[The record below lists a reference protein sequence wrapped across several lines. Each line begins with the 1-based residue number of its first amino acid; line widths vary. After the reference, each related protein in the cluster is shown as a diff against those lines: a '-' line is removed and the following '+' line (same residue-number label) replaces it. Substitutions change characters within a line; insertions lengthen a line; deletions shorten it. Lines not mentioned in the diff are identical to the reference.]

1 MKRRQPAACGSGV
14 GRTSRLLQRI
24 WDAAAPARRWA
35 YRNGDVSID
44 AVLALEHQLD
54 GLQPICTAQGLSTD
68 KTCGAPAVAV
78 AEVHAV
84 DACDQMGLNPDGDF
98 VETLCQACLATVR
111 WAMATY
117 VDDIREMASR
127 RGTSP
132 VCATCGRP
140 TGYLRSILAVR
151 PIGTEWLAL

>member
-1 MKRRQPAACGSGV
+1 M
-14 GRTSRLLQRI
+14 
-24 WDAAAPARRWA
+24 
-35 YRNGDVSID
+35 D

-54 GLQPICTAQGLSTD
+54 ALQPICTAQGLSTA
-68 KTCGAPAVAV
+68 KTCGAPALAV
-78 AEVHAV
+78 AEIHAV
-84 DACDQMGLNPDGDF
+84 DACDQMGLNSGGDL
-98 VETLCQACLATVR
+98 VETLCQPCLATVG

-117 VDDIREMASR
+117 VDDTRETAFR

-132 VCATCGRP
+132 VCETCGRP